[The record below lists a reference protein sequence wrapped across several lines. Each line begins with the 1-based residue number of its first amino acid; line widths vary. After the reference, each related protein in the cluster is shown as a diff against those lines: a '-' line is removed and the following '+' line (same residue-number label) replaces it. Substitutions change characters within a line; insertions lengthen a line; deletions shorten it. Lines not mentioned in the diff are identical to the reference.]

1 MAIRRYQSKKKFNLP
16 LVLFGMLLI
25 GVAFVFSL
33 ATLADFSGKPETETT
48 QEATLSR
55 QQFIEK
61 LVPHAQELQAGYGVL
76 PSIIIGQA
84 ALESNFGQATLA
96 SKYNNL
102 FGVKAFGDKPKVNLE
117 TQEYLND
124 QWVTVKGDFRVY
136 ESWDESMDAH
146 TRLFVNGVDWDPK
159 KYEPVLLAK
168 DYKEAA
174 QALQKAGY
182 ATDPTY
188 ADKIIAMI
196 EEYHL
201 DQYDHSNDQ
210 K

>member
-1 MAIRRYQSKKKFNLP
+1 MAIRRYRSKKKINLP
-16 LVLFGMLLI
+16 LILFGMLLI

-33 ATLADFSGKPETETT
+33 ATLADFSGEPEPV
-48 QEATLSR
+48 ATKESSMSR
-55 QQFIEK
+55 QEFIDR
-61 LVPHAQELQAGYGVL
+61 LVPHARELQAGYGVL

-102 FGVKAFGDKPKVNLE
+102 FGVKAFGDQPKVNLE
-117 TQEYLND
+117 TQEYLD
-124 QWVTVKGDFRVY
+124 GQWVTIKGDFRVY

-146 TRLFVNGVDWDPK
+146 TRLFVNGVDWDPQ

-174 QALQKAGY
+174 HALQQAGY

-188 ADKIIAMI
+188 ADKIIGMI
-196 EEYHL
+196 EEYRL
-201 DQYDHSNDQ
+201 DQYDQPDEQN
-210 K
+210 